1 MMRTYTELIQI
12 PTFEERYKYLRLGG
26 GVGKETFGFERY
38 LNQRFYHSTEWR
50 RVRQEI
56 IARDMGCDLAV
67 PGREIAGRILIH
79 HLNPVKA
86 KDIADGSDLI
96 LNPEYLV
103 CVSKLTHDAI
113 HFSDD
118 SILYHDPIVRTPND
132 TCLWLT

>member
-50 RVRQEI
+50 RVRQEV

-132 TCLWLT
+132 TCPWLT